1 MPGQGRCDL
10 CLLPSPLGK
19 AARKKGTHLFLKRW
33 MPFYSII
40 FQPVALAAPD
50 EERVDGHGAD
60 AQLGHNGP
68 AAGAQQLALLDIVP
82 GLDVQ
87 CGQAVEDAPE
97 AAPWSMTTV

>member
-1 MPGQGRCDL
+1 
-10 CLLPSPLGK
+10 
-19 AARKKGTHLFLKRW
+19 

-68 AAGAQQLALLDIVP
+68 AAGAQQLALLDGIT
-82 GLDVQ
+82 GLDIQ
-87 CGQAVEDAPE
+87 RGETVESVKKPARTVASGTPSRRNR
-97 AAPWSMTTV
+97 AAKATVFGLSRRSS